1 MGLRRALWA
10 RVSTDVI
17 RVRGKGGGGKEERE
31 GREGRKGRGERGR
44 EGGSEEGK
52 KGRARTGTL
61 DNDLDDARGAV
72 RIVDDGYGGA
82 VEPEPSPGRALGGVG
97 SEVGVAL
104 LRLEE
109 PLQVRE
115 AEPAG
120 QVLLDDG
127 DGDLDVGAVGGDA
140 VEGGVVGELEHE
152 VAVVL
157 GRDVRVLV
165 RGEGQWKREHG
176 EVGKS
181 RRMCIM

>member
-1 MGLRRALWA
+1 M
-10 RVSTDVI
+10 
-17 RVRGKGGGGKEERE
+17 
-31 GREGRKGRGERGR
+31 
-44 EGGSEEGK
+44 
-52 KGRARTGTL
+52 
-61 DNDLDDARGAV
+61 
-72 RIVDDGYGGA
+72 
-82 VEPEPSPGRALGGVG
+82 
-97 SEVGVAL
+97 
-104 LRLEE
+104 
-109 PLQVRE
+109 QVRE

-120 QVLLDDG
+120 EVLLDDG